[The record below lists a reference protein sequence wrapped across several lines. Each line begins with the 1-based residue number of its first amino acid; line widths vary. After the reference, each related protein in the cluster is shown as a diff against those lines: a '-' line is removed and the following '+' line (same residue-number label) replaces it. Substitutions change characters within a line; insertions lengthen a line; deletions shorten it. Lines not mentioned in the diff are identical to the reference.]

1 MPSSAFS
8 RARQV
13 PSGSSTLIGN
23 LCAIISGLL
32 IPLGFIVAG
41 IATVLLQDRGLH
53 ASPVVL
59 GRYLSVP
66 LPEWLLKMEPLHQLI
81 LIGSV
86 GVAIALTQ
94 ALLLSIFYR
103 IVFHRADSVVAQLHR
118 DTLTRCI
125 EHAST
130 EGVTA
135 QRRRAEHLILNSLPE
150 LRCGLIA
157 WYRTTPRRVVI
168 LIGCILLAGL
178 VDVWLA
184 LLAVVSWLL
193 VWKFYRWLEGMDEPE
208 GSQWELPRSR
218 ERLVEMVQEGP
229 MLARLQTGEEFN
241 LLYNAQLQ
249 QLMDLQAV
257 RDKTTIR
264 RVPVLL
270 LAATLAIGLLFFA
283 LGVNLLDPTSG
294 LTLPAAIVLALSLFG
309 AGMAAA
315 SLAKTQHLMQVAADS
330 AATVFSFL
338 DQPTRAGASERL
350 GIGGLNDAIELS
362 HVTLHD
368 GQQQVLAND
377 ISLRLEPGSLV
388 ALMGSDVAA
397 LRAIVELL
405 LGFGR
410 PASGKATL
418 DGMAIADIH
427 PSALGKQVVWVGSD
441 GPIWTGSIEE
451 NLRANTDGVTTA
463 DLADVTRKVGI
474 YEKIQQL
481 EEGFSAEISPGD
493 SRLEASGRYQ
503 VAVARALLAK
513 PAVVIVE
520 ELSASQTDLP
530 EDPCLDALQELVK
543 TGTLVVILPHRLRTL
558 RAAERVVLLSN
569 GQIAGEGRH
578 EELLTSSDLYR
589 HLNYQLFNPY
599 RDLK

>member
-13 PSGSSTLIGN
+13 PTESSSAVGN

-32 IPLGFIVAG
+32 IPLGIVVAG
-41 IATVLLQDRGLH
+41 VAAFLLQDRGLQ
-53 ASPVVL
+53 ASPIIL
-59 GRYLSVP
+59 GRYLSVS
-66 LPEWLLKMEPLHQLI
+66 LPEWVLQLEPLQQL
-81 LIGSV
+81 LLVGSL
-86 GVAIALTQ
+86 GIAIALIQ

-103 IVFHRADSVVAQLHR
+103 TVFQRAAAVVAQLHR

-125 EHAST
+125 DHAST

-135 QRRRAEHLILNSLPE
+135 QRRRAEHLIQTSLPA
-150 LRCGLIA
+150 LRNGLIA
-157 WYRTTPRRVVI
+157 WHRTNPRRVVI
-168 LIGCILLAGL
+168 LIGCVLLAVL

-184 LLAVVSWLL
+184 MLAVVSWML

-208 GSQWELPRSR
+208 GSQWELPRAR
-218 ERLVEMVQEGP
+218 ERLVEMVQQGP
-229 MLARLQTGEEFN
+229 MLARLQSGEEFN
-241 LLYNAQLQ
+241 HLYNAQLQ
-249 QLMDLQAV
+249 QLTDLQAV
-257 RDKTTIR
+257 RDRTTIR
-264 RVPVLL
+264 RGPVLL

-283 LGVNLLDPTSG
+283 LGVNLLDASSG
-294 LTLPAAIVLALSLFG
+294 LTLPAALVLTLSLFG

-315 SLAKTQHLMQVAADS
+315 GLAKTQHVVQASEDS
-330 AATVFSFL
+330 ALTVFSFL
-338 DQPTRAGASERL
+338 DQPTRGGASERL

-377 ISLRLEPGSLV
+377 ISLRLEPGTLV

-441 GPIWTGSIEE
+441 GPVWTGSIEE

-463 DLADVTRKVGI
+463 DLADVTRKVGL
-474 YEKIQQL
+474 YEQIQQL

-503 VAVARALLAK
+503 IAVARALLAK
-513 PAVVIVE
+513 PAVVILE
-520 ELSASQTDLP
+520 EQGASQTDLP

-543 TGTLVVILPHRLRTL
+543 TGTLVVVLPHRLRTL
-558 RAAERVVLLSN
+558 RTAERVILLSN
-569 GQIAGEGRH
+569 GQIAGEGKH

-599 RDLK
+599 RDMK